1 MPLSH
6 SFPGRRVVSSCVAVA
21 LGASLPWIAGMS
33 TAFAASGSGPGSGSL
48 ASALSS
54 LGGTV
59 DEQKGQVR
67 FGVKMGGVPGPADS
81 GLEVNAQFSQQL
93 ASEGVDRF
101 GLGAGWT
108 LGLPF
113 VDVERGVLVLPS
125 GEHVLDDS
133 DPSGMKNY
141 KLDDLKV
148 SRTVGS
154 APVQHAYAL
163 ESRKDGSK
171 QFLDTQGNL
180 VGVQSSLGHLT
191 KLSWNVV
198 NGKHRLASVTGPW
211 GSKLTVKYVG
221 STVTF
226 ISPKRWGQTEAPK
239 SELKLS
245 QNRVESV
252 KDQANQTTR
261 VEYTPNPVGTSG
273 LTLPSAV
280 VSPTGARSEF
290 TYKQYE
296 ARSGGVVAVSEMG
309 VKAVGEDGKEKVLLE
324 PVTLSLDPDGA
335 NGGRNW
341 TGCPQYCA
349 DGTDRLANSG
359 DGSFSYRVKMSQKNG
374 QEVERTYN
382 ALHLQTDEVVRVRQG
397 SQPKDISRTEYTYP
411 GEKADGAPPK
421 VMDAPRDYQMPSEVK
436 VTTIDPADSS
446 RRKEARVSARV
457 DGMGRTVWQKQGGVE
472 TSEEYGPNSLPV
484 RTEKK
489 DTATGAR
496 QVTESTLTADG
507 KAVAKTVTKAAG
519 PGGGELKTVSTAE
532 FDYHGGEL
540 AGEVKA
546 TRTTGDA
553 GAKGGDPGVA
563 VTRTESSVERDAE
576 GVGRRTDR
584 VTGDDGVET
593 TTVSDLASGA
603 KLSEKT
609 ADLGGTST
617 EYDVADRPVKSTAA
631 DGTVTT
637 VNYDVKN
644 GGSSTTTRR
653 ESDGLASRTVTDEMG
668 REVRKESNYKPSGRD
683 GQGEILPQGQFRQV
697 GGAEFNS
704 AGQQVKTTDSAARE
718 TRIEYNAFGRP
729 SKVTAP
735 DGTVTVGTHD
745 DVAGTKTS
753 QTTLPGADRPM
764 TRAVETVDDQGNPV
778 KTETAFGDGTPGTVT
793 ETTFDAFGKPQQSQS
808 DNGPF
813 TVNHSY
819 TAAGLPESDT
829 LTPKQNGVG
838 SNVKSEYVQ
847 DSFGNKT
854 QKNLTSQGQSAE
866 GWKTSFDVSGR
877 PSQVTAPGN
886 GGTMSPSYNKVNGL
900 VESVTQA
907 DGAVEH
913 QRRDLAGRTVE
924 EWTSPKDAPGT
935 KKEHVRMSYD
945 PVTGKTAAQWFA
957 DDEAGSKITYTRF
970 PDGNVKERVD
980 PGGKKTSFTYTD
992 ENKPATVTD
1001 HTGAVT
1007 TYTYDQKTGRT
1018 TQVVQVRDGKEL
1030 AKVTYTHNAAGRL
1043 EKIDRGN
1050 GATSTYTHNDGGRP
1064 TGEKHTRPGG
1074 EVIAEHAYTYTR
1086 EAQPK
1091 LATDIATV
1099 GGKRTTT
1106 AYAYDDKARL
1116 TQSHVTEGAQPR
1128 SGTLISKSDY
1138 VYDLASNL
1146 TQKKT
1151 TTRGGDGAE
1160 KTSTTDYTADTAS
1173 RTTKITTD
1181 GQEKP
1186 QTYDSAGRLT
1196 QSADGTRNTYNNS
1209 GQLTETVAPDGTTV
1223 TNTYRP
1229 TGERATQTTTKDG
1242 RTHTLTYNPGT
1253 ETDQDGTT
1261 ATHLNAA
1268 GTESRTLTTKDGQTN
1283 TAYYLTNRHGDKTHT
1298 LDANGNIT
1306 SHTQYTDYG
1315 IPRSGNAD
1323 PTQPAPRTGAITENP
1338 YGYAGQYTIPTG
1350 PQPLGARWYDP
1361 TKGALTTADTPTA
1374 AMFNPYTYATG
1385 DPVNKFDP
1393 TGESWEDVWGWF
1405 TDEFPGWEGMP
1416 YLELGLAVG
1425 GVAITVFSGGSGI
1438 AIGVAVIAGALT
1450 LPSAADQIS
1459 INAGHGAFLPQD
1471 VRTAFDIAG
1480 MVGSVADAGI
1490 GLVHTPKLIRMTRAG
1505 FAQGR
1510 GLKSAPDLA
1519 EYLTNRSPHFTAIES
1534 GETGESVS
1542 YWARRN
1548 PALDQKNVD
1557 LVETKL
1563 NFDLKRP
1570 AQSPH
1575 EGAPTV
1581 LKVDAEDQ
1589 IDFARVTVDPD
1600 DPQVQKLKKTMDDL
1614 VTMTAAQNAATLQ
1627 VLDLPEDMQ
1636 EAAIGVVQ
1644 SINIR
1649 IAELQQQGTQIIRG
1663 MPQNS
1668 AKTYMPTLYM
1678 QDGVNGPTVLF
1689 TDAYIYP
1696 RGTWKK

>member
-1 MPLSH
+1 
-6 SFPGRRVVSSCVAVA
+6 
-21 LGASLPWIAGMS
+21 
-33 TAFAASGSGPGSGSL
+33 
-48 ASALSS
+48 
-54 LGGTV
+54 
-59 DEQKGQVR
+59 
-67 FGVKMGGVPGPADS
+67 
-81 GLEVNAQFSQQL
+81 
-93 ASEGVDRF
+93 
-101 GLGAGWT
+101 
-108 LGLPF
+108 
-113 VDVERGVLVLPS
+113 
-125 GEHVLDDS
+125 
-133 DPSGMKNY
+133 MKNY

-226 ISPKRWGQTEAPK
+226 TSPKRWGQTEAPK

-341 TGCPQYCA
+341 TGCPQYCG

-359 DGSFSYRVKMSQKNG
+359 DGSFSYRVKLSQKDG

-397 SQPKDISRTEYTYP
+397 SQSKDISRTEYTYP

-421 VMDAPRDYQMPSEVK
+421 VKDAPRDYQMPSEVK

-457 DGMGRTVWQKQGGVE
+457 DGMGRMVWQKQGGVE
-472 TSEEYGPNSLPV
+472 TSEEYGTNSLPV

-507 KAVAKTVTKAAG
+507 KAVAKSVTKAAG

-532 FDYHGGEL
+532 FEYHGGEL

-553 GAKGGDPGVA
+553 GAKGGDVGVA
-563 VTRTESSVERDAE
+563 VTKTESSVERDAE
-576 GVGRRTDR
+576 GVGRRTNT

-593 TTVSDLASGA
+593 TTVSDLASGST
-603 KLSEKT
+603 LSERT
-609 ADLGGTST
+609 ADLGETST
-617 EYDVADRPVKSTAA
+617 VYDMGDRPVKSTAA

-637 VNYDVKN
+637 VAYEVKN
-644 GGSSTTTRR
+644 GGASTTTRR

-697 GGAEFNS
+697 QGAEFNLF
-704 AGQQVKTTDSAARE
+704 GQQVKTTDSAGRE
-718 TRIEYNAFGRP
+718 TRTEYNAFGRP

-735 DGTVTVGTHD
+735 DGSVTASTHD
-745 DVAGTKTS
+745 DVAGTRTS
-753 QTTLPGADRPM
+753 QTTLAGADRPM
-764 TRAVETVDDQGNPV
+764 ASSVQTLDDQGNPV
-778 KTETAFGDGTPGTVT
+778 KNATAFGDGTPGTVT
-793 ETTFDAFGKPQQSQS
+793 ETSFDAFGKPQQSQS
-808 DNGPF
+808 DNGSF
-813 TVNHSY
+813 TVNHAY

-829 LTPKQNGVG
+829 LTPKQNGT
-838 SNVKSEYVQ
+838 SSDVKSDYVQ

-854 QKNLTSQGQSAE
+854 QKNLTSQGRTVE

-877 PSQVTAPGN
+877 TSQVTAPGN

-900 VESVTQA
+900 VESLTQA
-907 DGAVEH
+907 DGSVQH
-913 QRRDLAGRTVE
+913 QRRDSVGRTVE

-935 KKEHVRMSYD
+935 KKEHVRTSYD

-970 PDGNVKERVD
+970 PDGNVKERID

-1050 GATSTYTHNDGGRP
+1050 GATSTYTHNDAGMP

-1074 EVIAEHAYTYTR
+1074 QVIAEHAYTYTR

-1099 GGKRTTT
+1099 GGKRTAT

-1116 TQSHVTEGAQPR
+1116 TQSHVTEGDQPR

-1138 VYDLASNL
+1138 AYDLASNL

-1160 KTSTTDYTADTAS
+1160 KTSTTDYTQDAAS

-1196 QSADGTRNTYNNS
+1196 QGSDGTRNTYNTS
-1209 GQLTETVAPDGTTV
+1209 GQLTETVAPDGTSV

-1242 RTHTLTYNPGT
+1242 RTHTLTFNPGT

-1298 LDANGNIT
+1298 LDTNGDIT
-1306 SHTQYTDYG
+1306 SRTQYTDYG
-1315 IPRSGNAD
+1315 TPRNGNAD
-1323 PTQPAPRTGAITENP
+1323 PAQPAVARTGAITENP

-1350 PQPLGARWYDP
+1350 LQSLGSRWYDSER
-1361 TKGALTTADTPTA
+1361 GALTAADTPA
-1374 AMFNPYTYATG
+1374 AGMLNPYTYATG
-1385 DPVNKFDP
+1385 DPINKFDP
-1393 TGESWEDVWGWF
+1393 TGQSPEDVWDWF
-1405 TDEFPGWEGMP
+1405 TDDFAGWEGMP
-1416 YLELGLAVG
+1416 YLEIGLAAA
-1425 GVAITVFSGGSGI
+1425 GVAITVLSGGSGI
-1438 AIGVAVIAGALT
+1438 AIGAAVIAGALT

-1459 INAGHGAFLPQD
+1459 INAGWGAFLPED
-1471 VRTAFDIAG
+1471 ARTAFDIAG
-1480 MVGSVADAGI
+1480 MVGGIADAGI
-1490 GLVHTPKLIRMTRAG
+1490 GLVHTPKLIKMTRLG
-1505 FAQGR
+1505 YKISGR
-1510 GLKSAPDLA
+1510 QNLSGPAELA
-1519 EYLTNRSPHFTAIES
+1519 ELLGSRRSSHFVPIKAD
-1534 GETGESVS
+1534 ESVS
-1542 YWARRN
+1542 YWGNRN
-1548 PALDQKNVD
+1548 PAIAQDRFDRMENAVKFDQARPVKGKN
-1557 LVETKL
+1557 
-1563 NFDLKRP
+1563 
-1570 AQSPH
+1570 AASPD
-1575 EGAPTV
+1575 V
-1581 LKVDAEDQ
+1581 LEVDAEGQ
-1589 IDFARVTVDPD
+1589 TNFARIFVDPA
-1600 DPQVQKLKKTMDDL
+1600 DPDVRQLRKTVEDVVYL
-1614 VTMTAAQNAATLQ
+1614 GAAQDAAATLGDES
-1627 VLDLPEDMQ
+1627 LD
-1636 EAAIGVVQ
+1636 AVA
-1644 SINIR
+1644 SINAR
-1649 IAELQQQGTQIIRG
+1649 LATRQGDATAIVGR
-1663 MPQNS
+1663 MPHNTE
-1668 AKTYMPTLYM
+1668 KTYVPTLYM
-1678 QDGVNGPTVLF
+1678 INTDTGPEVLF

-1696 RGTWKK
+1696 RASW